1 MPYNHGMALS
11 TVENILEVSTDEIRL
26 LRKAVKDSNLNDR
39 FKAVIFTMIEEI
51 VQAKQ
56 TEKEKQASLKRIK
69 RMFSSSTE
77 KQQKS
82 KTPVE
87 SEKPTKNHGRY
98 STNDY
103 QFSQIVTYPS
113 DLPPGARCPGCDHG
127 TLQPLEA
134 RKIIKLTGSSLVSAE
149 LHQPERLRCSGCG
162 EIITAAM
169 PEGLTEEKADASA
182 NATVAIL
189 RYGMGVPHYRLAK
202 MQKAMGVPL
211 PPSNQ
216 YEMVEML
223 WTQVIPVYNELLKQA
238 ADSTLMFVDDTTN
251 RILSMMKNKQERK
264 SAGERV
270 GIFTTGIVAKKH
282 GQEIQLYFTGGK
294 HAGENLSELLKLR
307 DGTLPPPMQMCD
319 ALSRNVCKD
328 HLTILI
334 LCLVHGRRNFVDCSE
349 SFPDE
354 STYVIERIA
363 EVYKNEGLIMSAGMD
378 VQQRLEY
385 HQQNSQV
392 PMQEILDYAKQKLE
406 SKEVEHNSTL
416 GDAFKYMIKHWTGM
430 TQFLRIA
437 GAPLDNNLAE
447 RTLKKSI
454 LHRKNSMFYKN
465 ENGARVGDVLMSVIF
480 TAMAAMVNPYDYL
493 ISIQRHSKAV
503 AKNPQLW
510 LPWNYKKMLPGT
522 GNAHNQANA
531 PP

>member
-1 MPYNHGMALS
+1 MPYTSDMTISAA
-11 TVENILEVSTDEIRL
+11 ENILEVSTDEIKQ
-26 LRKAVKDSNLNDR
+26 LRKAVKDSNLNGR
-39 FKAVIFTMIEEI
+39 FKAVIFTMIDEI
-51 VQAKQ
+51 VEAKQ

-77 KQQKS
+77 KQQKV
-82 KTPVE
+82 KAPTE
-87 SEKPTKNHGRY
+87 SEKPAKNHGRY

-103 QFSQIVTYPS
+103 QFSRIVAYPS
-113 DLPPGARCPGCDHG
+113 DLPPGARCPSCDHG

-189 RYGMGVPHYRLAK
+189 RYGMGIPHYRLAR
-202 MQKAMGVPL
+202 MQQAMGVPL

-264 SAGERV
+264 AAGERV
-270 GIFTTGIVAKKH
+270 GIFTTGIIAKKNGH
-282 GQEIQLYFTGGK
+282 EIQLFFTGGK

-307 DGTLPPPMQMCD
+307 DDSLPPPMQMCD

-328 HLTILI
+328 HLTILL
-334 LCLVHGRRNFVDCSE
+334 LCLVHGRRGFVDCSE
-349 SFPDE
+349 AFPDE
-354 STYVIERIA
+354 STYVIERIG
-363 EVYKNEGLIMSAGMD
+363 EVYKNEGLVISARMD
-378 VQQRLEY
+378 QQQRLEY
-385 HQQNSQV
+385 HQQYSQK
-392 PMQEILDYAKQKLE
+392 PMQEIFDYATQKLE
-406 SKEVEHNSTL
+406 NKEVEHNSTL

-437 GAPLDNNLAE
+437 GAPLDNNIAE
-447 RTLKKSI
+447 RALKKSI
-454 LHRKNSMFYKN
+454 LHRRNSMFYKN

-480 TAMAAMVNPYDYL
+480 TTMAAMVNPYDYL
-493 ISIQRHSKAV
+493 ICVQKHAKSV
-503 AKNPQLW
+503 AKNPHLW
-510 LPWNYKKMLPGT
+510 LPWNYKNMLAGSSISKT
-522 GNAHNQANA
+522 QANA